1 MQPHEPKDRKYS
13 GKVSNDKNSYFQ
25 FSNSVKKSQN
35 DYLGTTTEISH
46 IINDEENSAY
56 TPRPIIEEE
65 DEKKIEHSI
74 KILNNNGWKNN
85 FADLF

>member
-65 DEKKIEHSI
+65 DETSTKSGLPK
-74 KILNNNGWKNN
+74 
-85 FADLF
+85 FASRGGNEL